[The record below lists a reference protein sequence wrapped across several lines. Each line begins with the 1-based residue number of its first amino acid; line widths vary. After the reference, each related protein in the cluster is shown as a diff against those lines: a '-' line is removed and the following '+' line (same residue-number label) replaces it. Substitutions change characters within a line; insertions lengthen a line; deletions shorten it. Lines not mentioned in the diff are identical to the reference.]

1 MIGQSRDLVWF
12 LCVCT
17 TAFQT
22 LTEIGSVYENEG
34 KASRELCVCV
44 CVCVCVD
51 APLCVWVLAFVC
63 VPVVWGCAFAH
74 LFVRDCQIDGGGI
87 GY

>member
-44 CVCVCVD
+44 CVCVCVWMLLS
-51 APLCVWVLAFVC
+51 ACGFSLSSVCLSFGGVRLHICLCVIAKLMA
-63 VPVVWGCAFAH
+63 
-74 LFVRDCQIDGGGI
+74 GG
-87 GY
+87 